1 MRIDDLGVQMRI
13 LHEDVINRLTQF
25 QDGCSSQPRRKPK
38 GT

>member
-13 LHEDVINRLTQF
+13 LHEDVINRLTQL
-25 QDGCSSQPRRKPK
+25 QDGWPSQPRRKPK